1 MAVSKFLRNGKE
13 AMRPKVE
20 AWKAREGK
28 EWVDVNLF
36 YDPVGER
43 WEGWYIDE
51 LGQPSIITMLN

>member
-1 MAVSKFLRNGKE
+1 
-13 AMRPKVE
+13 MRPKVE